1 MSRHSFSPFY
11 HLFPLPFSHFESNFR
26 RFFRWHVTL
35 FSPELQFLF
44 APSYTSPY
52 FGHFFEG
59 SHPIFSPHFSFR
71 TARILFRFVLPFLS
85 HLPHLH
91 FPLISFPL
99 LIHPILFTPPPLS
112 FSFLPTFPSPSPI
125 THERAHPRASRAYAY
140 ARTYAHVR
148 RFSFIAFTASP
159 TSINPLGTNV
169 LGVKENEKKPS
180 PNTQSSHNQDIST
193 KHSISSAVNFI

>member
-11 HLFPLPFSHFESNFR
+11 HLFPFPFSHFESNFR

-125 THERAHPRASRAYAY
+125 N
-140 ARTYAHVR
+140 ARTRAPSRITCVR
-148 RFSFIAFTASP
+148 VRSHLRARQEVFVYCLHRFTHP
-159 TSINPLGTNV
+159 Y
-169 LGVKENEKKPS
+169 
-180 PNTQSSHNQDIST
+180 QSTGHQRVRGEG
-193 KHSISSAVNFI
+193 K